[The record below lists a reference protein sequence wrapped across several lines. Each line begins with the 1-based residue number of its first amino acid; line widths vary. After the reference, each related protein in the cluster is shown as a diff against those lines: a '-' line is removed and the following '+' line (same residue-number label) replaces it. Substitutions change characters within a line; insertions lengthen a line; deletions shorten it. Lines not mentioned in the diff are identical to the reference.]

1 MVVPIVVLDQI
12 SKFAAVKYLKGNN
25 PYVIIENFFQLD
37 YVENFGAAFGILQN
51 KRIIF
56 IIITSIVI
64 LGIIFFLAKH
74 PDYLNR
80 WMKIAL
86 VMLLGGTIGN
96 FIDRVRQGYVIDFIS
111 FRFGRG
117 YDFPVFNVADIFI
130 VTSTI
135 LIMILVLFN
144 EYEV

>member
-51 KRIIF
+51 KRIVF